1 MKKLFV
7 IPLFFLLFLNTSC
20 LILSELLSY
29 ESYAETSQRQPAKSA
44 ASSTNKN
51 STGTKYEYE
60 NKEIH
65 VIADKDP
72 KPFEITLQQSI
83 DNVYEAASRY
93 YRYKGS
99 ITRLSSKQLSCIN
112 TALQELRCQDKDRIF
127 FTIIE
132 GEYNARMADYY
143 NNMPEDRII
152 GTYNSNG
159 SGVQSVDIGYT
170 RQKITVPPPQTFYI
184 YVEIEGDSWVWY
196 DCGCWE

>member
-7 IPLFFLLFLNTSC
+7 IPLFFLIFLNTSC
-20 LILSELLSY
+20 LILSALLSY
-29 ESYAETSQRQPAKSA
+29 EPSAETEQTQPAKSTA
-44 ASSTNKN
+44 DSTSSNT
-51 STGTKYEYE
+51 TGTKYEYE

-72 KPFEITLQQSI
+72 KPFKITLQQSI

-99 ITRLSSKQLSCIN
+99 IERLSSKQLSCIN

-143 NNMPEDRII
+143 NNRPQDGPIMFMGP
-152 GTYNSNG
+152 NG
-159 SGVQSVDIGYT
+159 PVVVDEGYT

-184 YVEIEGDSWVWY
+184 YVEIQGDSWLWY